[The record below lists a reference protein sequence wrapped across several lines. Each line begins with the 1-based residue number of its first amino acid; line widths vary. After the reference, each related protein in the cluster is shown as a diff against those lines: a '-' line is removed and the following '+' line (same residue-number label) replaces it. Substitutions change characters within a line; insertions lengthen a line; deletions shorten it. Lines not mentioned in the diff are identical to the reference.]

1 MPEPP
6 RQPRYKPTE
15 MECRCSVCGDLI
27 VDPAGWVD
35 TVPPDPRCRE
45 GAQVVTDCPGAMN
58 RALMRA
64 NLLKIRQR
72 WEASNA

>member
-1 MPEPP
+1 MPELPRPP
-6 RQPRYKPTE
+6 IYKPTDA
-15 MECRCSVCGDLI
+15 ECRCQVCGDKMI
-27 VDPAGWVD
+27 VTWVD